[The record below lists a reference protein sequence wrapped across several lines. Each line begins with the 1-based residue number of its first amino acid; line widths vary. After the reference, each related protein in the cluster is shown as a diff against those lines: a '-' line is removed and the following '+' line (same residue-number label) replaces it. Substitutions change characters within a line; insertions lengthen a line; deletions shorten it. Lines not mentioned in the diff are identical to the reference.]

1 MPPGIRINGA
11 CPALGTVH
19 SSPLPAVTV
28 AMGQEYAF
36 GAVIDDR
43 PAITE
48 NFAAKQSIDG
58 RFTERPPNPIDVAE
72 RVLANPKAA
81 DAERTYFDVF
91 STSGSNLWWFSS
103 SV

>member
-1 MPPGIRINGA
+1 
-11 CPALGTVH
+11 
-19 SSPLPAVTV
+19 
-28 AMGQEYAF
+28 MGQEYAF

-58 RFTERPPNPIDVAE
+58 RFAERPPSLIDVAE

-81 DAERTYFDVF
+81 DAERTNFDGF
-91 STSGSNLWWFSS
+91 SSSGSNLLVVLKFRVVTIPSEHAFRYPFT
-103 SV
+103 VQVRPRCPGVDD